1 MTKKIIEG
9 DARRFLVINTTK
21 YNLDGKYTVHETDFA
36 GTQELGFI
44 EPEHQRAIDSL
55 PIGGILG
62 QNTEFAPYR
71 GLYVMRVA

>member
-9 DARRFLVINTTK
+9 DTRRFLVINTTR
-21 YNLDGKYTVHETDFA
+21 YNLDDKYTVHETDFA

-44 EPEHQRAIDSL
+44 EPKHQRAIDDL
-55 PIGGILG
+55 HVGDILG
-62 QNTEFAPYR
+62 QHNEFCPYK